1 MFYIRGDVASPLM
14 FIFIYK
20 NKLVKH
26 TLILSSLFII
36 LAIILFDDI
45 SLWFLGM
52 GIVTIGI
59 ICLYMINH

>member
-1 MFYIRGDVASPLM
+1 MEVIKL
-14 FIFIYK
+14 K